1 MRVTYEPWMTHL
13 LKMPADIKRYKKNP
27 FHSDM
32 VVPVKSSRVQLST
45 IGKDNN
51 ILINQA
57 TGESQGTAVTT
68 YRKVDST
75 QFVKLFTANIGFILE
90 LTSPGIKA
98 FGVLFW
104 AVQNQALTKD
114 EVTLDVFTL
123 ADFFASDPTVKEFSK
138 ATFKRGLLELTKAKI
153 VARTVRQGRYFIN
166 PNFMFNGDRI
176 AFTTLIE
183 RDDEHN
189 EDQTEMEV

>member
-1 MRVTYEPWMTHL
+1 
-13 LKMPADIKRYKKNP
+13 MPSTDIKRYKENP
-27 FHSDM
+27 FHADM

-104 AVQNQALTKD
+104 AVQNQAISKD
-114 EVTLDVFTL
+114 EVTLDVHTL
-123 ADFFASDPTVKEFSK
+123 ADFFSSDPTAKEFSK

-183 RDDEHN
+183 RDDSHN
-189 EDQTEMEV
+189 EDQQELEI

>member
-1 MRVTYEPWMTHL
+1 M
-13 LKMPADIKRYKKNP
+13 
-27 FHSDM
+27 
-32 VVPVKSSRVQLST
+32 
-45 IGKDNN
+45 
-51 ILINQA
+51 
-57 TGESQGTAVTT
+57 
-68 YRKVDST
+68 
-75 QFVKLFTANIGFILE
+75 
-90 LTSPGIKA
+90 
-98 FGVLFW
+98 
-104 AVQNQALTKD
+104 
-114 EVTLDVFTL
+114 
-123 ADFFASDPTVKEFSK
+123 KEFSK